1 MSDFISS
8 FNKYFYHYKTMIIN
22 FPHITDL
29 NYISHNIEIISIQ
42 KNYYSEVLYLLS
54 KLLNNNPEKIKIE
67 QLKTSL
73 ISNSIFSFTNN
84 IHLVKNK
91 YPYEGPC
98 NLQSYVVWCFD
109 GKYTNEYIENLLLS
123 NNIINKNIHDYIIFQ
138 NPVIIKMVK
147 SIEHCHLLIRKKNNL
162 LIIKNSNILNS
173 NILNS
178 NILNSNI
185 LNQQFCHI
193 KKVVCVVRH
202 GPREPLI
209 FLPKLDNSYWKNKLN
224 YNNQVHAAVLTDIGK
239 IYSKL
244 AGEEFFNG
252 YKEFFNGY
260 KEFFNGYKKSFNLD
274 SNSIYIGSSDFERT
288 KSTTKYFLSC
298 LDFEYKINILDEL
311 SLDKDNLE
319 LYLTSEKMVELDLD
333 DKFLEKFNKKIYNIF
348 GYKIKNNH
356 DYLRV
361 HSVLSI
367 YKVHKYTIPENWTEK
382 YDTILNIITNI
393 YYNKLFTFSLS
404 KILVKNLI
412 KKIINIL
419 EDKNIRFSFLCSHD
433 TILMALLRY
442 FQPNKE
448 YFLPDFCS
456 QIRFELWTNNI
467 LRIYY
472 DGSIIYESKS

>member
-8 FNKYFYHYKTMIIN
+8 FNKYFHYYKAMIIN
-22 FPHITDL
+22 FPHITDPK
-29 NYISHNIEIISIQ
+29 YISHNIEIISIK
-42 KNYYSEVLYLLS
+42 KNYYSEVLYLLN
-54 KLLNNNPEKIKIE
+54 KLLNNNSESEKIE
-67 QLKTSL
+67 QLKQSL
-73 ISNSIFSFTNN
+73 IRNSIFSFTNN

-98 NLQSYVVWCFD
+98 KLQSYVVWCFD

-138 NPVIIKMVK
+138 NPVIIKTVK
-147 SIEHCHLLIRKKNNL
+147 NIEHCHLIIRKKNNL
-162 LIIKNSNILNS
+162 LIIKNNNILN
-173 NILNS
+173 N

-185 LNQQFCHI
+185 LNQKFCHI
-193 KKVVCVVRH
+193 KKIVCVVRH

-209 FLPKLDNSYWKNKLN
+209 FLPKLDNSYWEKKLD
-224 YNNQVHAAVLTDIGK
+224 YNNQVHAAVLTDVGK
-239 IYSKL
+239 IYSRF
-244 AGEEFFNG
+244 AGE
-252 YKEFFNGY
+252 
-260 KEFFNGYKKSFNLD
+260 EFFNGYKKSFNFNLD
-274 SNSIYIGSSDFERT
+274 NNSIYIGSSDFERT
-288 KSTTKYFLSC
+288 KSTTKYYLSC
-298 LDFEYKINILDEL
+298 LGLDLDYKINILDEL

-333 DKFLEKFNKKIYNIF
+333 ENFLENFNKKIYNIF

-367 YKVHKYTIPENWTEK
+367 YKVHKYMLPENWTEK

-393 YYNKLFTFSLS
+393 YYNKLFTLSLS
-404 KILVKNLI
+404 KLLVKNLI
-412 KKIINIL
+412 NKIVNIL

-433 TILMALLRY
+433 TILMALLRN
-442 FQPNKE
+442 FQPKKE

-456 QIRFELWTNNI
+456 QICFELWTNNI